1 MDHLAARV
9 KQSRLYA
16 PLTLERFV
24 SHRLRQVFVTLCWL
38 LGLVFVGL
46 WFHSYQTGAAI
57 NTHLVLGLL
66 LLNIVIGVSV
76 YLLEGFFRSYYFHSI
91 LSNNYHRGDLFSF
104 TVGRILYDVDGND
117 ILPAFIQSE
126 TGNRVLRR
134 LGLSK
139 EELRSFLEARNN
151 QSKAVL
157 TLSAEQPLMLA
168 GLVDWLY
175 VNDESFSKFLFRHQ
189 IGQSELDGATAWVVS
204 EIESRARAQR
214 WWSREYLERIPS
226 IAKDWSYG
234 ITPTLDKYSEDLL
247 LSAQSSHFTRA
258 VSASRPELRQLET
271 ILLRSREANAILV
284 GPAGE
289 GKMDVIWQLANE
301 IKTGTIVPALEHKR
315 PILLHT
321 SILLASEKERQSFE
335 RTILTLLSE
344 AAASGNV
351 VLIIDNLSVL
361 LAGAGRLG
369 SELAALLNPYLSSPA
384 ITVIAL
390 ADTDTFHRSLESDGE
405 LMQRFEV
412 VKLGEA
418 DHARLISFLE
428 ETAQT
433 QEKQYPLFFTY
444 QAITELV
451 AGAERY
457 FQNESVADQALDL
470 LIEIVPWAVS
480 HGCREVGK
488 EVVLQFLGEKTKIPM
503 GAVVGSER
511 ESLLGLEDKLKGQ
524 VVGQPAALTA
534 ISQALRRGRA
544 GLSSKLRPIG
554 TFLFLGPTGVGKTE
568 TAKALA
574 RTMFGKEE
582 ALLRLDMSEYQSSD
596 ALNRLIGSFADNK
609 PGILATL
616 IRENPYGVLLLDEFE
631 KTEKGV
637 LNLFLQI
644 LDEGFFSDA
653 FGRRVN
659 ARNLVFIATSNAAA
673 ELIWHLVESGRDP
686 AGARTEIVGTLIEK
700 GIFRPELLN
709 RFDEIIFFHPLQI
722 AELRQVAR
730 LMLVKTVSN
739 LRGQGID
746 LRLTDELVNQVAQAG
761 TDRVFGARPLRRYIQ
776 DKVEQQVADAIIR
789 GDLRAGNSVEFRD
802 GKLSKIA

>member
-1 MDHLAARV
+1 
-9 KQSRLYA
+9 
-16 PLTLERFV
+16 
-24 SHRLRQVFVTLCWL
+24 
-38 LGLVFVGL
+38 
-46 WFHSYQTGAAI
+46 
-57 NTHLVLGLL
+57 
-66 LLNIVIGVSV
+66 
-76 YLLEGFFRSYYFHSI
+76 
-91 LSNNYHRGDLFSF
+91 
-104 TVGRILYDVDGND
+104 
-117 ILPAFIQSE
+117 
-126 TGNRVLRR
+126 
-134 LGLSK
+134 
-139 EELRSFLEARNN
+139 
-151 QSKAVL
+151 
-157 TLSAEQPLMLA
+157 
-168 GLVDWLY
+168 
-175 VNDESFSKFLFRHQ
+175 
-189 IGQSELDGATAWVVS
+189 
-204 EIESRARAQR
+204 
-214 WWSREYLERIPS
+214 
-226 IAKDWSYG
+226 
-234 ITPTLDKYSEDLL
+234 
-247 LSAQSSHFTRA
+247 
-258 VSASRPELRQLET
+258 
-271 ILLRSREANAILV
+271 
-284 GPAGE
+284 
-289 GKMDVIWQLANE
+289 
-301 IKTGTIVPALEHKR
+301 
-315 PILLHT
+315 
-321 SILLASEKERQSFE
+321 
-335 RTILTLLSE
+335 
-344 AAASGNV
+344 
-351 VLIIDNLSVL
+351 
-361 LAGAGRLG
+361 
-369 SELAALLNPYLSSPA
+369 
-384 ITVIAL
+384 
-390 ADTDTFHRSLESDGE
+390 
-405 LMQRFEV
+405 
-412 VKLGEA
+412 
-418 DHARLISFLE
+418 
-428 ETAQT
+428 
-433 QEKQYPLFFTY
+433 
-444 QAITELV
+444 
-451 AGAERY
+451 
-457 FQNESVADQALDL
+457 
-470 LIEIVPWAVS
+470 
-480 HGCREVGK
+480 VGK